1 MATIN
6 GTNAANGLNG
16 TGQADQIFGLGGNDV
31 IVAYD
36 GDDLLEG
43 GKGADQLF
51 GSGGF
56 DTASYRSSATGVH
69 VDLYRAEAVGG
80 DATGD
85 QLFGIEALIGSAFG
99 DDLRGDDAANSLQ
112 GGGGADLL
120 LGYAEDDALDG
131 GGGDDVLDGG
141 DGNDRLLGGGGNDL
155 LYGSRGNDELR
166 GGAGV
171 DTVLFDGPAMLVDL
185 QTGHATAGEPA
196 DGDALD
202 IDSLSGIENVTGS
215 NAGDLI
221 GGDGAAN
228 VLVGRGG
235 LDWLA
240 GRGGADRFTYYGTGD
255 STAKGADTI
264 ADFSRAEGDRIDL
277 SAIDANALAA
287 GNQAFR
293 FIGDAPFTGVGQLQF
308 YHANGDTFIEA
319 NTTDAT
325 PGAELRI
332 VLDGLYTPRAGD
344 FLL

>member
-85 QLFGIEALIGSAFG
+85 QLFGIEALIGSAFN
-99 DDLRGDDAANSLQ
+99 DDLSGDDAANSLQ

-120 LGYAEDDALDG
+120 LGYGEDDTLDG
-131 GGGDDVLDGG
+131 GAGNDVLDGG
-141 DGNDRLLGGGGNDL
+141 DGNDL